1 MKDTIISAA
10 VKRRELYI
18 WLACFVVA
26 NIVNWVAIIKF
37 QSPWYEIFTQIGYVV
52 VTSLLIYGL
61 LLMARIAWWIIRI
74 LLHKR

>member
-52 VTSLLIYGL
+52 VTSLLIYGV